1 MTRYSAKHKGETRD
15 RILAA
20 ADRVIKARGIDGAS
34 VEAVMRD
41 ADLTVGGF
49 YAHFASKEELAREA
63 LRFGLTRSMERL
75 LTPLAAIDDDRAWLK
90 ALIHGY
96 LGQTD
101 DPSWAA
107 ACPLTVLLPDVARG
121 GAGFQRA
128 FGVQTGAF
136 LDRIETRFPEVAGL
150 SRRDVAAFVFSSCAG
165 AVALARAIAAPR
177 ARERL
182 LSATEGMLAEV
193 LGLGPV
199 RTTSANQR

>member
-1 MTRYSAKHKGETRD
+1 MARYPAKHKGETRD
-15 RILAA
+15 RILTA

-49 YAHFASKEELAREA
+49 YAHFASKEELARET
-63 LRFGLTRSMERL
+63 LLFGLTRSMERL
-75 LTPLAAIDDDRAWLK
+75 LTPLAAIDDNGAWLK

-96 LGQTD
+96 LRQTD
-101 DPSWAA
+101 DPSLSA

-121 GAGFQRA
+121 GADFQRA

-150 SRRDVAAFVFSSCAG
+150 SRREVAAFVFSSCAG

-182 LSATEGMLAEV
+182 LSATEAMLAE
-193 LGLGPV
+193 LFGLD
-199 RTTSANQR
+199 R